1 MGPSDATRMGS
12 FLCCGLLMDYA
23 MGVVYFLQLFF
34 AHLCNL
40 VNDAGIFGCAFHGVE
55 VGVATL

>member
-1 MGPSDATRMGS
+1 MGPSDAARMGS

-23 MGVVYFLQLFF
+23 MGVVHFLQLLF

-40 VNDAGIFGCAFHGVE
+40 LANDAI
-55 VGVATL
+55 